1 MVYDTNK
8 KYYRMILVAIMAALS
23 VVMYLFF
30 PEIPIVPG
38 VSHLRIDLSDIPAVI
53 TGMVS
58 GPWLGAGVIVLKNLL
73 HVFKADTFTF
83 GVGELVNIIVGSCA
97 VLSLSYLTRLF
108 SKALHRSS
116 EHAAPYYLASVATIV
131 IDVVIGVAAN
141 LALTPVYLLAMG
153 IPVTWV
159 TVWGMAMGSILLNA
173 LKISV
178 ITLPLYP
185 VIYALR
191 RYLAR

>member
-1 MVYDTNK
+1 MVARFNK
-8 KYYRMILVAIMAALS
+8 RFYRMILVGIMAALS
-23 VVMYLFF
+23 IVLYFTF
-30 PEIPIVPG
+30 PEIPIFPG
-38 VSHLRIDLSDIPAVI
+38 AAHLRIDLSDIPAII

-58 GPWLGAGVIVLKNLL
+58 GPWLGVGVIVLKNIL

-97 VLSLSYLTRLF
+97 VISLCYLTRLF
-108 SKALHRSS
+108 SKVLHRSS
-116 EHAAPYYLASVATIV
+116 EHVAPYYLASVVTIV
-131 IDVVIGVAAN
+131 LDIVVGLAAN
-141 LALTPVYLLAMG
+141 LALTPVYMLASG
-153 IPVTWV
+153 APV
-159 TVWGMAMGSILLNA
+159 VWEVVWSMSVASILLNA